1 MHLQL
6 QANSS
11 LANLSPSEAPGHSH
25 KFGTKVNQ
33 AGSVNTID
41 PAVCGL
47 KLEALVVI
55 FLLLKINFETVLET
69 YRYIQVATV
78 HGAMAEC
85 GDSSYPGKFIFTL
98 TIFLVKIVASDCS

>member
-1 MHLQL
+1 MQSI
-6 QANSS
+6 NS
-11 LANLSPSEAPGHSH
+11 A
-25 KFGTKVNQ
+25 
-33 AGSVNTID
+33 IY
-41 PAVCGL
+41 GL

-55 FLLLKINFETVLET
+55 FLLLKINIETVLET

-98 TIFLVKIVASDCS
+98 TIFCENCCS